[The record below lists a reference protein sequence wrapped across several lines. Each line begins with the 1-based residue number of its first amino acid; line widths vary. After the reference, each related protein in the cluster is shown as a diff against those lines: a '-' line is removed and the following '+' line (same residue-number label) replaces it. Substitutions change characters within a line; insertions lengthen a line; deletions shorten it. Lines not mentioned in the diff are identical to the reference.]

1 MIASPRR
8 WRHKQDQCRHQHEEQ
23 QPKNIGDPKWG
34 HDLEDGA
41 GGDVAEHTFEDEDV
55 QADRWR
61 DQADLGDHDHDDA
74 KPDQGNL
81 FCLNT
86 GIGGEQAEI
95 GDQRG
100 EDRDSQG
107 MNAGLRDVFNIAW
120 KIKLALEGVA
130 TAQIIETHEEEQKG
144 PVTDMIDY
152 AVALSEIV
160 MPRGELDDGA
170 KEVIKAS

>member
-1 MIASPRR
+1 M
-8 WRHKQDQCRHQHEEQ
+8 
-23 QPKNIGDPKWG
+23 
-34 HDLEDGA
+34 
-41 GGDVAEHTFEDEDV
+41 
-55 QADRWR
+55 
-61 DQADLGDHDHDDA
+61 
-74 KPDQGNL
+74 
-81 FCLNT
+81 
-86 GIGGEQAEI
+86 GGEQAEI
-95 GDQRG
+95 GDQRD

-107 MNAGLRDVFNIAW
+107 MNAGLRDAFNIAW

-152 AVALSEIV
+152 AVALGEIV